1 MDSWPGIVEQKE
13 LGALTF
19 VYCINGC
26 ILPLLVHDSFP
37 GPFEATWLVLELL
50 EACQAK
56 CCFLHTYAWYPSKTP
71 QILLRKAHTC
81 FNSLNTLVKNMA
93 NRYKKV
99 TGQDCKLLRE
109 KCRLALGAL

>member
-13 LGALTF
+13 SGALTF

-56 CCFLHTYAWYPSKTP
+56 CCFLHTCLVSIQDTP
-71 QILLRKAHTC
+71 DIAKEGPHL
-81 FNSLNTLVKNMA
+81 F
-93 NRYKKV
+93 
-99 TGQDCKLLRE
+99 
-109 KCRLALGAL
+109 